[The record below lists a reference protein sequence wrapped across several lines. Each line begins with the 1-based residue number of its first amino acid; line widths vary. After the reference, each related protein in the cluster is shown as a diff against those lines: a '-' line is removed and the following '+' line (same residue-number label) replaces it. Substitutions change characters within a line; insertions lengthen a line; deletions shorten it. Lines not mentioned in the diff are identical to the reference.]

1 MKKIVLIA
9 VAFVMGSFISSFP
22 KSVAADDFYKG
33 KSIRFVVGYAAGG
46 GYDLVAR
53 LVGRHIGR
61 HIPGNPSIVV
71 DNMDG
76 AGSLIA
82 ANYTYNKADRDG
94 TFIGVWNGAF
104 VLRQALG
111 DKAVRLDGRK
121 LGWIGAPTKGTP
133 VCAIMARTGL
143 TSFKDILESKKRI
156 KMGATRAGST
166 YDDLPKILNKTL
178 NTKFDVISGYT
189 GTGTISIA
197 LRSGEVDGG
206 CQTWESMRTT
216 MRALLDGKGGEKMI
230 PFLIHS
236 RWEDPE
242 VKDLPLIP
250 EVIKG
255 KDNLA
260 MYKAWVATY
269 EFQRPFSLPP
279 GTPKERV
286 SILRE
291 AFAATMKDPKFMA
304 EAEKSK
310 MDITYVTPKQIEG
323 YVEEIMT
330 MTPKAKESLQ
340 FLIRPSKESK

>member
-1 MKKIVLIA
+1 
-9 VAFVMGSFISSFP
+9 
-22 KSVAADDFYKG
+22 
-33 KSIRFVVGYAAGG
+33 
-46 GYDLVAR
+46 
-53 LVGRHIGR
+53 
-61 HIPGNPSIVV
+61 
-71 DNMDG
+71 
-76 AGSLIA
+76 
-82 ANYTYNKADRDG
+82 
-94 TFIGVWNGAF
+94 
-104 VLRQALG
+104 
-111 DKAVRLDGRK
+111 
-121 LGWIGAPTKGTP
+121 
-133 VCAIMARTGL
+133 
-143 TSFKDILESKKRI
+143 
-156 KMGATRAGST
+156 
-166 YDDLPKILNKTL
+166 
-178 NTKFDVISGYT
+178 
-189 GTGTISIA
+189 
-197 LRSGEVDGG
+197 SGEVDGG

-260 MYKAWVATY
+260 MYKAWAATY

-304 EAEKSK
+304 EAEKAK
-310 MDITYVTPKQIEG
+310 MDITYVTPEQIEG

-340 FLIRPSKESK
+340 FLIRKSK

>member
-1 MKKIVLIA
+1 
-9 VAFVMGSFISSFP
+9 
-22 KSVAADDFYKG
+22 
-33 KSIRFVVGYAAGG
+33 
-46 GYDLVAR
+46 
-53 LVGRHIGR
+53 
-61 HIPGNPSIVV
+61 
-71 DNMDG
+71 
-76 AGSLIA
+76 
-82 ANYTYNKADRDG
+82 
-94 TFIGVWNGAF
+94 
-104 VLRQALG
+104 
-111 DKAVRLDGRK
+111 
-121 LGWIGAPTKGTP
+121 
-133 VCAIMARTGL
+133 
-143 TSFKDILESKKRI
+143 
-156 KMGATRAGST
+156 
-166 YDDLPKILNKTL
+166 
-178 NTKFDVISGYT
+178 
-189 GTGTISIA
+189 
-197 LRSGEVDGG
+197 
-206 CQTWESMRTT
+206 
-216 MRALLDGKGGEKMI
+216 MI

-286 SILRE
+286 KTLRE

-310 MDITYVTPKQIEG
+310 MDITYVTPEQIEG

-340 FLIRPSKESK
+340 FLIRKSK